1 MQSKAEQSASSKT
14 EKCLQRAVLENG
26 LMTKHYYQAMQH
38 IKQKQMCNSGKI
50 K

>member
-1 MQSKAEQSASSKT
+1 MAERSASSKT

-38 IKQKQMCNSGKI
+38 FKQKQMCKSGNVK
-50 K
+50 